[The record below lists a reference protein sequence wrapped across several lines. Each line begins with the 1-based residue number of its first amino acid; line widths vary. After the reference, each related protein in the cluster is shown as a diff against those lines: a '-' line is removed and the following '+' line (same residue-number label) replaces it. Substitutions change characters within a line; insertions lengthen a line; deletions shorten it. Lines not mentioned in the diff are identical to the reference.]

1 MSNLKIYR
9 SNIDFHTES
18 GSVLNGLEIAYNFYG
33 DFRDTERKTIWICHA
48 LTANS
53 DPVEWW
59 PGIAGDFFVLDTKR
73 FNIICANILGSC
85 YGSSG
90 PLHHNPDTGK
100 PYYRHFP
107 QLTVRDLVKAHI
119 LLADHLAISRIDLLI
134 GGSVGSHQAIEWSVM
149 QPERIKNLAIIAGSA
164 VSSPWLK
171 AFSASQRMAIE
182 TDPTYYEDR
191 PDGGV
196 AGMGVARSI
205 ALLSYRNGMA
215 YNITQY
221 AENESPFIVS
231 RAESYQRYQAKK
243 LMKRF
248 NAYSYY
254 ILTQTLD
261 SMDAGRDR
269 GGLKKALARISAKTL
284 VLGIKSDLL
293 FSVEEQK
300 LMDDLIPNST
310 LNLIDS
316 DFGHDGF
323 LIEKDALSNALL
335 SVFTFL
341 NSKENGK

>member
-1 MSNLKIYR
+1 MSHLKIY
-9 SNIDFHTES
+9 SSTNEFHTES
-18 GSVLNGLEIAYNFYG
+18 GRVLKGLEIAYHFYG
-33 DFRDTERKTIWICHA
+33 DLQDKERETIWVCHA

-53 DPVEWW
+53 DPVDWW
-59 PGIAGDFFVLDTKR
+59 PGIAGDSFVLDTKR

-85 YGSSG
+85 YGSTG
-90 PLHHNPDTGK
+90 PLHLNPDRGK
-100 PYYRHFP
+100 PYYRDFP

-119 LLADHLAISRIDLLI
+119 LLADHLAISKVDLLI
-134 GGSVGSHQAIEWSVM
+134 GGSVGSHQAVEWSVM
-149 QPERIKNLAIIAGSA
+149 QPERIGNLAIIAGSA

-182 TDPTYYEDR
+182 ADPTFYEDR
-191 PDGGV
+191 PEGGLD
-196 AGMGVARSI
+196 GMGVARSI

-215 YNITQY
+215 YNKTQFL
-221 AENESPFIVS
+221 ENESPFVVS

-243 LMKRF
+243 LINRF
-248 NAYSYY
+248 NAYSYWV
-254 ILTQTLD
+254 LTHTLD
-261 SMDAGRDR
+261 SMDAGKDR

-284 VLGIKSDLL
+284 VLGIQSDLL

-300 LMDDLIPNST
+300 LMAELIPKSS
-310 LNLIDS
+310 LKLIDS